1 MEQLLLALYTNLPFT
16 YTLSF
21 ENKDQVRSN
30 KKIKQ
35 KTFIPLRNLAATKA
49 ACRE

>member
-21 ENKDQVRSN
+21 KN

>member
-16 YTLSF
+16 YTLS
-21 ENKDQVRSN
+21 NKDQVWSN